1 MKAYLTLLGLA
12 LASSAAIAQ
21 DTSKYTLDDALTQKE
36 GMTRIDDGLYA
47 QIGDSS
53 ESYVAT
59 NAHGQRA
66 LLNRLQALHDRL
78 AAQKKAGKAPSL
90 LNRAIADISRSL
102 DAAQAKR
109 EVTGDCSGPGG
120 TAMPQIY
127 ARAVSSGGLNAS
139 AYAVRSLDFGPGTP
153 TTNTASAQ
161 TSDTGGT
168 TSSQDSTTVGDVA
181 ASASVSVP
189 ASRNACTANA
199 YATVTCP
206 GHTEPS
212 IRAFATSWYQQPT
225 PDCA

>member
-1 MKAYLTLLGLA
+1 MKACLTLLGLV

-21 DTSKYTLDDALTQKE
+21 DTTKYTLDDALTQKE

-47 QIGDSS
+47 RIGDNS
-53 ESYVAT
+53 EAYVAT
-59 NAHGQRA
+59 TANGQRA
-66 LLNRLQALHDRL
+66 LLTHLQALHDRL
-78 AAQKKAGKAPSL
+78 ATRKMAGNGSSL

-102 DAAQAKR
+102 DAVQAKR

-127 ARAVSSGGLNAS
+127 ARAFSSGGISAN
-139 AYAVRSLDFGPGTP
+139 AYAVRTLDFGPGTP
-153 TTNTASAQ
+153 TANYASAQ
-161 TSDTGGT
+161 ASDIGGT

-181 ASASVSVP
+181 ASASISVP
-189 ASRNACTANA
+189 ASRNACTAGA

-206 GHTEPS
+206 GHTQPS

-225 PDCA
+225 PDCV